1 MRHIESTSST
11 EDSKFLYF
19 KDKTILSEKGEMK
32 RLLSLALT
40 IALFALYTNCV
51 YAACPNG
58 ELLISPH
65 GSYYPLPI
73 MLSSPA
79 TFTIASINSTVAV
92 FPNIVLVMTKTSYD
106 SLTGSVTVNWTGTSG
121 QYNQSIFQKTDFQ
134 AVSSGYVPDAMLTPF
149 DSGRYNVSMLKEHL
163 SVNGTKDDTLY
174 YTFGPF
180 LGGSG
185 IGKAPR
191 AFTVTLPSTH
201 PRMLVLAV
209 ARSGVCTPF
218 FNMRVQP
225 CKPGFIVPEP
235 APIFLATASLAA
247 AALFIVKR
255 RKQ

>member
-1 MRHIESTSST
+1 MAMA
-11 EDSKFLYF
+11 
-19 KDKTILSEKGEMK
+19 IL
-32 RLLSLALT
+32 
-40 IALFALYTNCV
+40 ALFACSA
-51 YAACPNG
+51 YAACPGG
-58 ELLISPH
+58 ELTITPH

-79 TFTIASINSTVAV
+79 TFNIASINSTVAV
-92 FPNIVLVMTKTSYD
+92 FPNIVLVMTQASYD
-106 SLTGSVTVNWTGTSG
+106 GLTAPVVVNWTGTSG
-121 QYNQSIFQKTDFQ
+121 QYNQSIFPKGDFQ
-134 AVSSGYVPDAMLTPF
+134 AATSGYIPDAMLTPF
-149 DSGRYNVSMLKEHL
+149 DCGRYQVSKLKEHL
-163 SVNGTKDDTLY
+163 GVNGTKDDTLY

-185 IGKAPR
+185 IGQTPR
-191 AFTVTLPSTH
+191 AFTITLPSTH

-218 FNMRVQP
+218 FNMRVPP

>member
-1 MRHIESTSST
+1 MR
-11 EDSKFLYF
+11 
-19 KDKTILSEKGEMK
+19 
-32 RLLSLALT
+32 RLLSLAVAMTLV
-40 IALFALYTNCV
+40 ALFASV
-51 YAACPNG
+51 AYATCPSG
-58 ELLISPH
+58 ELTISPH

-73 MLSSPA
+73 MLSNPA

-121 QYNQSIFQKTDFQ
+121 QYNKSIFQKTDFQ

-163 SVNGTKDDTLY
+163 GVNGTKDDTLY
-174 YTFGPF
+174 YTSGPF

-201 PRMLVLAV
+201 ARMLVLAV
-209 ARSGVCTPF
+209 ALSGPCARF
-218 FNMRVQP
+218 FNIRVPP